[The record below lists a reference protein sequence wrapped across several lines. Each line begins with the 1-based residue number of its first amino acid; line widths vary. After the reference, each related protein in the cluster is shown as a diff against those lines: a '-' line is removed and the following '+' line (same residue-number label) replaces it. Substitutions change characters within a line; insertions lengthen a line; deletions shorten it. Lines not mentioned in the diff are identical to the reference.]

1 MIRFS
6 RRFEQEVTMMS
17 NSKGLFLIVALMILM
32 LSGSAFAQ
40 KRTTKRP
47 VRRAPA
53 KVSTVPPLD
62 VRAARE
68 KVDNQLANV
77 NRFIDVLGPIAQG
90 IEDLDAQAG
99 TKPLSKTAADS
110 NAANKRKVVGAIRNL
125 KIGISQLESEFRTK
139 ASLAKYLPQISGMTD
154 LMAQAEDLAIA
165 GKFVASKD
173 PLRGVAGKL
182 TDTLGVMPR

>member
-1 MIRFS
+1 M
-6 RRFEQEVTMMS
+6 
-17 NSKGLFLIVALMILM
+17 
-32 LSGSAFAQ
+32 
-40 KRTTKRP
+40 
-47 VRRAPA
+47 
-53 KVSTVPPLD
+53 
-62 VRAARE
+62 
-68 KVDNQLANV
+68 
-77 NRFIDVLGPIAQG
+77 
-90 IEDLDAQAG
+90 
-99 TKPLSKTAADS
+99 
-110 NAANKRKVVGAIRNL
+110 VGAIRNL